1 MVLDQAA
8 PARRP
13 QRHRIG
19 NEEMAS
25 LRLGIAAS
33 LKEAS
38 GPTAGGRQDEARP
51 TASLAT
57 QQKRRRKAAH
67 AATPPQGS
75 KRGRLGD
82 GEEPKPASPC
92 ERDGKLSVTVGE
104 HVDALWPADG
114 EYYPARIRAVN
125 ADGTI
130 SLGAER
136 LPQGLKKK
144 KKRKKRLHRLRHR
157 CSDLEVSEPRPA
169 LNLLKLLCLLRDF
182 GQEYLKRRCMR
193 CRRVHTS
200 TTYPKRT
207 PGDLRATNRQVS
219 FAADVMAGPSILRN

>member
-1 MVLDQAA
+1 MRRHRHLAAAGRAVAQGYTLPARTNVVLDQAA

-144 KKRKKRLHRLRHR
+144 KKEKSA
-157 CSDLEVSEPRPA
+157 CTAYAIDA
-169 LNLLKLLCLLRDF
+169 
-182 GQEYLKRRCMR
+182 
-193 CRRVHTS
+193 
-200 TTYPKRT
+200 
-207 PGDLRATNRQVS
+207 AT
-219 FAADVMAGPSILRN
+219 